1 MPHGKLT
8 APLGGVSSQIDTAH
22 QILVNKLCALLSRSE
37 LRDLVDVRALLDAG
51 GDLSRALADCP
62 MQDAGFS
69 PLTLSWV
76 LGQLPI
82 ESLASR
88 LGWPSDRAEALVR
101 FRDQLVD
108 RILAEAKPD

>member
-8 APLGGVSSQIDTAH
+8 APLGGVSIQIDTAH